1 MGRGRSKAKQTKVA
15 RDLKYSNQEMDLES
29 LAKELHGEKQIDK
42 SFEDQDIYFEG
53 KNSNRN

>member
-29 LAKELHGEKQIDK
+29 LTKELHGEKQIDK
-42 SFEDQDIYFEG
+42 SFDDRDVYFEG

>member
-1 MGRGRSKAKQTKVA
+1 MGHGRSKAKHTKVA

-29 LAKELHGEKQIDK
+29 LTKELHGEKQIDK
-42 SFEDQDIYFEG
+42 GFEDQDVYFEG